1 MSQMPMPWLLR
12 SLTEEACCG
21 THLQPLQLFCD
32 DDQVTLCSQCFQ
44 SAEHKQHVVY
54 GIQEAAEYYRK
65 LLQETQVILKE
76 KLEAAKSLLMEE
88 RERMV
93 GIQEDE
99 QRFKDMIRTEYN
111 MRFLL
116 LTEELELCFLRLSVC
131 ESDLDL
137 KDAHQNE
144 LRNFSAELNHEF
156 QEMLQGLSHVGREN
170 MSKLKAS
177 EVCVGKHLCS
187 LQKTVMELEKKCG
200 ESAIPLLQD
209 AKCYLKRIES
219 LLLQRLKP
227 AQITDL
233 SSCLIMRMNKTLLRF
248 QRHITLD
255 PDTAHPSL
263 VLSED
268 LRSMRFGDIP
278 QSVPDNPGRL
288 DFSASVLGAESFNS
302 GRHYWEVAVGQAT
315 QWQLGVCDC
324 TERKDSMPQASGN
337 KFFLMG
343 SMMGADY
350 TFWIFP
356 PLRKVC
362 PGKQMFK
369 VGVFLD
375 CGCGQVSFYNL
386 TEQSFIYSFS
396 DLTFQ
401 GAVKPI
407 FALCVPSGGMSSDS
421 LTVCLPQTH
430 A

>member
-1 MSQMPMPWLLR
+1 MSQKPMPWLLR

-32 DDQVTLCSQCFQ
+32 DDQVMLCSECFQ

-65 LLQETQVILKE
+65 LLQETLGVLRE
-76 KLEAAKSLLMEE
+76 KLEAAKSLLIEE
-88 RERMV
+88 QERMV
-93 GIQEDE
+93 VIQEDE

-116 LTEELELCFLRLSVC
+116 LTEELELF
-131 ESDLDL
+131 
-137 KDAHQNE
+137 
-144 LRNFSAELNHEF
+144 
-156 QEMLQGLSHVGREN
+156 
-170 MSKLKAS
+170 
-177 EVCVGKHLCS
+177 CVGKHLCS
-187 LQKTVMELEKKCG
+187 LQKTFTELEKKCG
-200 ESAIPLLQD
+200 EPAIPLLQN
-209 AKCYLKRIES
+209 AKCYLERIES
-219 LLLQRLKP
+219 LLLQSLKP

-233 SSCLIMRMNKTLLRF
+233 SSYT
-248 QRHITLD
+248 T
-255 PDTAHPSL
+255 HPSL

-268 LRSMRFGDIP
+268 LRSMRLGDIP

-324 TERKDSMPQASGN
+324 TERKDSIPQAYSGN
-337 KFFLMG
+337 KFLLMG
-343 SMMGADY
+343 SMMGVDY

-362 PGKQMFK
+362 LGKQMFK

-375 CGCGQVSFYNL
+375 GGCGQVSFYNV

-401 GAVKPI
+401 GAVKPL
-407 FALCVPSGGMSSDS
+407 FSLGVPSGGVSSDS
-421 LTVCLPQTH
+421 LTVCLPQIH
-430 A
+430 S

>member
-1 MSQMPMPWLLR
+1 MSQKPMPSLLR

-32 DDQVTLCSQCFQ
+32 DDQVTLCSECFQ

-65 LLQETQVILKE
+65 LLQETLGVLRE

-88 RERMV
+88 QERMV
-93 GIQEDE
+93 VIQEDE

-156 QEMLQGLSHVGREN
+156 QEMLQN
-170 MSKLKAS
+170 
-177 EVCVGKHLCS
+177 
-187 LQKTVMELEKKCG
+187 
-200 ESAIPLLQD
+200 
-209 AKCYLKRIES
+209 AKCYLERIES
-219 LLLQRLKP
+219 LLLQSLKP

-233 SSCLIMRMNKTLLRF
+233 SSCLILRMNKTLLRF

-278 QSVPDNPGRL
+278 HSVPDNPGRL
-288 DFSASVLGAESFNS
+288 DFSASVLGTESFNS

-324 TERKDSMPQASGN
+324 TERKDSILQASGN
-337 KFFLMG
+337 KFLLMG

-362 PGKQMFK
+362 LGKQMFQ

-375 CGCGQVSFYNL
+375 CGCGQVSFYNV

-401 GAVKPI
+401 GAVTPI
-407 FALCVPSGGMSSDS
+407 FSLCVPSGGVSSDS
-421 LTVCLPQTH
+421 LTVCLPQIH
-430 A
+430 S

>member
-21 THLQPLQLFCD
+21 THRQPLRLFCE
-32 DDQVTLCSQCFQ
+32 DDQATLCSKCFQ

-65 LLQETQVILKE
+65 LFQETLVRLRE
-76 KLEAAKSLLMEE
+76 KLDVAKSLLMEE
-88 RERMV
+88 QERMV
-93 GIQEDE
+93 VIQEDE
-99 QRFKDMIRTEYN
+99 RRFKEMIRNEYN

-116 LTEELELCFLRLSVC
+116 LTEELELCFLRQSVC
-131 ESDLDL
+131 ESDLDS

-170 MSKLKAS
+170 VSKLKAS
-177 EVCVGKHLCS
+177 EVWVGKHLGS
-187 LQKTVMELEKKCG
+187 LQNTVTELEKKCG
-200 ESAIPLLQD
+200 ESAIPLLQN
-209 AKCYLKRIES
+209 AKCYLERIES
-219 LLLQRLKP
+219 LLLQSLKP

-233 SSCLIMRMNKTLLRF
+233 SSCLLIRMNKTLLRF

-268 LRSMRFGDIP
+268 LRSMKFRDIP

-302 GRHYWEVAVGQAT
+302 GRHYWEVFVGQAT
-315 QWQLGVCDC
+315 QWQLGICDC
-324 TERKDSMPQASGN
+324 TERKDNVPQASSD
-337 KFFLMG
+337 KFLLTG
-343 SMMGADY
+343 SMMGPDY
-350 TFWIFP
+350 TSWIFP

-362 PGKQMFK
+362 QGKQMFK

-375 CGCGQVSFYNL
+375 CGCGQVSFYNM
-386 TEQSFIYSFS
+386 TEQSLIYSFS

-407 FALCVPSGGMSSDS
+407 FSLCVPSGGVSSDS
-421 LTVCLPQTH
+421 LTVCLPQIH
-430 A
+430 S